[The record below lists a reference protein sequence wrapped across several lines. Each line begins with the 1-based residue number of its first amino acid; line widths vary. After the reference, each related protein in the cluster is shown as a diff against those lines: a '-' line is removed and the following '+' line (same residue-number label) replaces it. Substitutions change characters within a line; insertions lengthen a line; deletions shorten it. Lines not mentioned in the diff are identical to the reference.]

1 MQSFKPISMVVSTFM
16 VLSVGAF
23 LVLKPN
29 FGSGNFA
36 ITSARPAQQDA
47 TCIPNDTQWIC
58 P

>member
-1 MQSFKPISMVVSTFM
+1 MQSFKLISMVVSTFM
-16 VLSVGAF
+16 VLSGCASLF
-23 LVLKPN
+23 LKPN

-36 ITSARPAQQDA
+36 ITSAWPTQQDV